1 MCPALRLPMS
11 CWSACDPFMRLPV
24 LPLALLLGLTP
35 SGAGWVWAQAGS
47 GASVPVPL
55 ATVQVVYPAHAD
67 VAWQHGEVRV
77 AFVVDAHGQPEQVE
91 LLAGAHPAFVEAT
104 LDALL
109 ATPYRPAQRDGQ
121 PVAMRV
127 TRVVRFSMQ
136 DGGGLG
142 SVLSLSRPV
151 EADGRLA
158 IAPAVQQAVW
168 PVYPSALLRAGVSG
182 RARVRVQI
190 GATGQPAQLTLL
202 AASHPDFGAAT
213 LAMLQAWRFT
223 PAGQAGHQAQL
234 EYEQVFDAERSA
246 RAGVP
251 ATAAVLIGRLAAG
264 EAVGAGGGELDAPL
278 RVLRRVAPVQHTAPG
293 TLPEAQALLDFYVDP
308 LGRVLLPELV
318 SASEPGFGWA
328 ALTALNQWRFAPPRR
343 AGQATIA
350 RGRVELRG
358 APQALR

>member
-1 MCPALRLPMS
+1 
-11 CWSACDPFMRLPV
+11 MRLPV
-24 LPLALLLGLTP
+24 VPLALLLGLTP
-35 SGAGWVWAQAGS
+35 SGAGLVWAQPALAG
-47 GASVPVPL
+47 GSVPVPL
-55 ATVQVVYPAHAD
+55 ATVQVVYPAHVE

-77 AFVVDAHGQPEQVE
+77 AFVVDAQGQPEQVE
-91 LLAGAHPAFVEAT
+91 VLAGAHPAFVEAT

-109 ATPYRPAQRDGQ
+109 ATPYRPAQRGGQ
-121 PVAMRV
+121 AVPMRV

-136 DGGGLG
+136 DGGLGAVLGPGL
-142 SVLSLSRPV
+142 PV
-151 EADGRLA
+151 EADARLA

-182 RARVRVQI
+182 RARVRLEI
-190 GATGQPAQLTLL
+190 GAAGEVLRQTLL

-223 PAGQAGHQAQL
+223 PAGQAGHLAQL
-234 EYEQVFDAERSA
+234 DYEQVFDAERPA

-264 EAVGAGGGELDAPL
+264 EPGGAGAGELDAPL
-278 RVLRRVAPVQHTAPG
+278 RVLRRVAPLHAAPG
-293 TLPEAQALLDFYVDP
+293 PPPDARAVLDFHVDP

-318 SASEPGFGWA
+318 SASDPGFGWA

-343 AGQATIA
+343 GGQATLA
-350 RGRVELRG
+350 RGRVELQAA
-358 APQALR
+358 APRP